1 MMLRRHLLNMAR
13 YELHCCYHLDEL
25 KLLMSLLVMGQ
36 FLKSKGPES
45 LWDIFANFLTIDP
58 PERVPGAMLDPP
70 FVFISVTITPIHN
83 LASPNHI
90 QTRLLQ
96 LLLHQLLLL
105 KAFNPPLLQPLK
117 KNIPRPLCIPVPN
130 KLLLRPLSSPRRC
143 DS

>member
-13 YELHCCYHLDEL
+13 YKLHCCYHLDEL

-58 PERVPGAMLDPP
+58 AEREPGAMLDPP

-105 KAFNPPLLQPLK
+105 
-117 KNIPRPLCIPVPN
+117 
-130 KLLLRPLSSPRRC
+130 
-143 DS
+143 